1 MKYLRIMKI
10 LLKNIYMSETRSQ
23 SFGLE
28 WSWVV
33 HFVSFSD
40 KCNECEKQAIRG
52 GYLGEHERAEH
63 EARSWGPGTDCA
75 ILMRRIR
82 FVHFF
87 SLIWVLWYTFS
98 GVEMLVWSWKEF
110 RCHCSMCALN
120 LRKLWWSDYTEW
132 WGYLYWSNSWG
143 IPWL

>member
-1 MKYLRIMKI
+1 MKL
-10 LLKNIYMSETRSQ
+10 SST
-23 SFGLE
+23 
-28 WSWVV
+28 
-33 HFVSFSD
+33 FVSSSD

-87 SLIWVLWYTFS
+87 FIDLST
-98 GVEMLVWSWKEF
+98 LVYFF
-110 RCHCSMCALN
+110 RCGDASVVL
-120 LRKLWWSDYTEW
+120 E
-132 WGYLYWSNSWG
+132 GV
-143 IPWL
+143 